1 MLPYRKNA
9 QRFEIGKPVKKPA
22 QKSLTRGIFPV
33 QNDPP
38 NLAVLPKISITIGLF
53 IPTIGKKGGT
63 MKKSKAFTLV
73 ELLVVIAIIGVLIAL
88 LLPAVQAAREAAR
101 RMQCTNHLKQIGIAV
116 HNFHDTN
123 RGLPPICIFADRPT
137 IHLLLFPFLEQ
148 TALYNFLQE
157 QNLFRG
163 SADGGVVKC
172 NNTWFYNLT
181 VEEKKRMGSVS
192 FYRCPSSHTGQ
203 TYKNADRLSPGP
215 LGDYVALVAKLNGG
229 YAWWHRYCMDDIGGN
244 NDQKPSSFG
253 GPFRLP
259 TLTYDISVT
268 NGERGNGNACTKI
281 ERWAVRDEMSFWGD
295 GTSNQL
301 IFAEKHIPPWAY
313 DLTTDQ
319 ALSWD
324 GGYHFAHNNIHATNV
339 ARVVCLEGALIARG
353 PNDLMTASPANDA
366 QAREGRET
374 LGSSHPG
381 VLNILIGDGS
391 VRPCPKTF
399 PPPTLWSLTCVSDG
413 QPAPLP

>member
-1 MLPYRKNA
+1 MTFRKN
-9 QRFEIGKPVKKPA
+9 G
-22 QKSLTRGIFPV
+22 
-33 QNDPP
+33 
-38 NLAVLPKISITIGLF
+38 
-53 IPTIGKKGGT
+53 
-63 MKKSKAFTLV
+63 FTLV
-73 ELLVVIAIIGVLIAL
+73 ELLVVIAIIGALVML

-101 RMQCTNHLKQIGIAV
+101 RMQCSNHLKQIGVAV

-123 RGLPPICIFADRPT
+123 RGLPPICIFADRPS
-137 IHLLLFPFLEQ
+137 IHLLLYPFTEQ
-148 TALYNFLQE
+148 DALYSFLQE

-172 NNTWFYNLT
+172 NNAWFFNLT
-181 VEEKKRMGSVS
+181 EDQKKQMGSVS
-192 FYRCPSSHTGQ
+192 FYRCPSSHAGQ

-215 LGDYVALVAKLNGG
+215 LGDYVAPVAKLNGTV
-229 YAWWHRYCMDDIGGN
+229 AWWHRYCMDDIGGN

-259 TLTYDISVT
+259 QLTYAATVT

-281 ERWAVRDEMSFWGD
+281 ERWAVRDEMSFWSD

-301 IFAEKHIPPWAY
+301 IFTEKHIPSWAY
-313 DLTTDQ
+313 DLTTDP

-324 GGYHFAHNNIHATNV
+324 GGYHFAHNDAHATNV
-339 ARVVCLEGALIARG
+339 ARVVSNQGAMIARG
-353 PNDLMTASPANDA
+353 PNDPNSASETRNA
-366 QAREGRET
+366 QGREGNES

-391 VRPCPKTF
+391 VRPCPRPF
-399 PPPTLWSLTCVSDG
+399 PPPTLWRLPCVSDG
-413 QPAPLP
+413 EPAPLP